1 MDGDRLRVTLIRIL
15 HGVTIPLSYAGAIIL
30 RASNLFEGYAE
41 PSLELIMLSGRQR
54 EVMLLVAEGLSNK
67 EIARRLQISDGT
79 VKVHLQHI
87 YSKLGIRNR
96 TMLAT
101 LATSSGI

>member
-1 MDGDRLRVTLIRIL
+1 
-15 HGVTIPLSYAGAIIL
+15 
-30 RASNLFEGYAE
+30 
-41 PSLELIMLSGRQR
+41 
-54 EVMLLVAEGLSNK
+54 LSNK
-67 EIARRLQISDGT
+67 EIARQLEISDGT

-101 LATSSGI
+101 LAARRLSLQHREPRSLIREPLTADAQFSK

>member
-1 MDGDRLRVTLIRIL
+1 
-15 HGVTIPLSYAGAIIL
+15 
-30 RASNLFEGYAE
+30 
-41 PSLELIMLSGRQR
+41 MLSDRQR
-54 EVMLLVAEGLSNK
+54 EVTLLVAEGLSNK
-67 EIARRLQISDGT
+67 EIARRLEISDGT

-101 LATSSGI
+101 LAAS